1 LKGKVLSIDD
11 QARAL
16 LTEVMTPKRRARQ
29 RIAEPLRNAQQV
41 EIETPAG
48 KIAAWRLG
56 DGPAVL
62 LVHGWQDDN
71 SLWSP
76 LISALAEIGVAT
88 VTFDLPGHG
97 FSGGDQCTPTL
108 AAAAMQAVAAQLG
121 PIDAVVTHSFG
132 GPVTGFALLNG
143 FAPRRIVLIA
153 APRGR
158 NKGWFDFAKERGIFD
173 DVVQRA
179 REIATAES
187 GLQTSFDLAAI
198 ASPIETLIL
207 HSIDDD
213 AVEWDDNAEAI
224 AKAWPNSE
232 LVLCDG
238 LGHRMIA
245 QDRGVIERIVTFVA

>member
-1 LKGKVLSIDD
+1 MSVDD

-16 LTEVMTPKRRARQ
+16 LKEMTTPKRRARP
-29 RIAEPLRNAQQV
+29 RIAEPLRNAQNF

-56 DGPAVL
+56 AGPAVL

-76 LISALAEIGVAT
+76 LVQTLAEIGVAA
-88 VTFDLPGHG
+88 VAFDLPGHG
-97 FSGGDQCTPTL
+97 FSQGETCSPVL
-108 AAAAMQAVAAQLG
+108 AGAVLQQIAAELG
-121 PIDAVVTHSFG
+121 PIDSVVTHSFG

-143 FAPRRIVLIA
+143 FTARRIALIA

-158 NKGWFDFAKERGIFD
+158 NQRWFDLAKERGLPEEI
-173 DVVQRA
+173 VHRA
-179 REIATAES
+179 REIYAAEA
-187 GLQTSFDLAAI
+187 GLHTTFDLAAVAPSAEALVI
-198 ASPIETLIL
+198 
-207 HSIDDD
+207 HSLDDD
-213 AVEWDDNAEAI
+213 AVEWENSEVI
-224 AKAWPNSE
+224 AQQWPNAE

-245 QDRGVIERIVTFVA
+245 QDRGVIERIVQFVA

>member
-1 LKGKVLSIDD
+1 MSLDE

-16 LTEVMTPKRRARQ
+16 LSEVMTPKRRARQ
-29 RIAEPLRNAQQV
+29 RIAEPLRNAQHV

-56 DGPAVL
+56 EGPAVL

-76 LISALAEIGVAT
+76 LIQSLADIGIAT

-97 FSGGDQCTPTL
+97 FSAGDQCTPAL

-158 NKGWFDFAKERGIFD
+158 NKRWFDFAEERGISQ
-173 DVVQRA
+173 DVVHRA
-179 REIATAES
+179 RELYAADAGLRAT
-187 GLQTSFDLAAI
+187 FDLAEI
-198 ASPIETLIL
+198 ASPIETLVI
-207 HSIDDD
+207 HSADDD
-213 AVEWDDNAEAI
+213 AVEWENGEAI
-224 AKAWPNSE
+224 AKAWPNAE

-245 QDRGVIERIVTFVA
+245 QDRSVIERVVNFVA